1 MMSQRL
7 GATISGRVFLAFA
20 IVYIVWGS
28 TYLAIRIGVHDAP
41 AILFAGL
48 RFLIAAGPMFIYA
61 YWRGARLPTAR
72 RDWVVIA
79 ITAMLMLVGAN
90 GLVTWSEQW
99 VPSNQAALL
108 VATSALWMAGF
119 GTIGVSGEA
128 LSRWTVM
135 GLIVG
140 FLGVAVLVGDGLRAA
155 AAPWSAYLA
164 LVISPILW
172 AGGSVVSRR
181 NPVGCAPPMT
191 AALQMAI
198 TGVVMTGLGLSL
210 GEAAQWHWTMSS
222 TAALLYLA
230 VFGSCIGYGAY
241 FWLVHQVTPSQLG
254 TYAYVNPAVAVVLG
268 WLVLDEHLSAMQIG
282 GTLIILLS
290 VVAVTLMSRRRKPA

>member
-1 MMSQRL
+1 MKPGS
-7 GATISGRVFLAFA
+7 GSSSGRTWLAFA
-20 IVYIVWGS
+20 IVYLVWGS

-48 RFLIAAGPMFIYA
+48 RFLIAAGPMLAYA
-61 YWRGARLPTAR
+61 YWRGARLPRAR
-72 RDWVVIA
+72 RDWVVIV
-79 ITAMLMLVGAN
+79 ITALLMLVGAN

-119 GTIGVSGEA
+119 GTLGVGGEP
-128 LSRWTVM
+128 LSRWTLV

-140 FLGVAVLVGDGLRAA
+140 FLGVAVLVGDGLRAS
-155 AAPWSAYLA
+155 AAPWFAYLV

-172 AGGSVVSRR
+172 AAGSVVSRR
-181 NPVGCAPPMT
+181 HPVGCAPPMT

-198 TGVVMTGLGLSL
+198 TGVVQTGLGLSL
-210 GEAAQWHWTMSS
+210 GEAAQWHWTTSS

-230 VFGSCIGYGAY
+230 IFGSCIGYGAY

-268 WLVLDEHLSAMQIG
+268 WLVLDERLSTMQVG

-290 VVAVTLMSRRRKPA
+290 VIAVTLASRRRKPA